1 MKLSQR
7 VQTIPNSP
15 TLAIASKAKALLAS
29 GVDVISFSA
38 GEPDFATPEPI
49 VAAAR
54 EAMGD
59 ARLHKY
65 TPVGGTEALKSAIG
79 RYLARRRGVEF
90 SNAEII
96 VSCGAKHSLYNA
108 FLSILDPGDEV
119 LVPAPAW
126 VSYPTQ
132 IEIAGGVPV
141 LVPTEAADD
150 FVPSLAALDAA
161 VTDAT
166 RAIVINSPSNPSG
179 GFWSRA
185 ALQRLAGWLD
195 RHPQIVVISDAIY
208 DELVYDGE
216 EATELLHIAPQLR
229 DRYLLVNGLSKAFAM
244 TGWRLGYTCGPA
256 DVVAAMTR
264 LQSQSTSN
272 PTAIV
277 QHAGIVALDQAETLV
292 PPMRAL
298 FERRRDLMVGLL
310 SAIDGVSVNTPR
322 GAFYVFPD
330 FRAFIGRR
338 AGDLVLE
345 DDMVLASWLL
355 DAAKVAVVPGTPFG
369 APGFARLSYATS
381 DALIEAGVARI
392 AAALSTVD

>member
-7 VQTIPNSP
+7 VQTIPDSP

-38 GEPDFATPEPI
+38 GEPDFATPAPI
-49 VAAAR
+49 VEAAR
-54 EAMGD
+54 EAIGD
-59 ARLHKY
+59 AKLHKY

-79 RYLARRRGVEF
+79 RYLERRHDVSF

-108 FLSILDPGDEV
+108 FLAILDPGDEV

-141 LVPTEAADD
+141 LVPTAAEDD
-150 FVPSLAALDAA
+150 FVPTLDALDAA

-185 ALQRLAGWLD
+185 ALGKLATWLD
-195 RHPQIVVISDAIY
+195 AHPNIVVISDAIY
-208 DELVYDGE
+208 DELVYDGD
-216 EATELLHIAPQLR
+216 EATELLSIAPQLR
-229 DRYLLVNGLSKAFAM
+229 DRYLLINGLSKTFAM
-244 TGWRLGYTCGPA
+244 TGWRLGYACGPTH
-256 DVVAAMTR
+256 VVAAMTR

-277 QHAGIVALDQAETLV
+277 QHAGVVALDQAETLV

-298 FERRRDLMVGLL
+298 FEQRRNLMIGLL
-310 SAIDGVSVNTPR
+310 EGIDGLKVVKPR

-330 FRAFIGRR
+330 FRGFIGRR
-338 AGDLVLE
+338 AGDVLLA

-355 DAAKVAVVPGTPFG
+355 DVAKVAVVPGTPFG

-392 AAALSTVD
+392 AAALATVE